1 MPRKL
6 RVKIDNATS
15 RLKLPA
21 RRAPHGL
28 TSIAPGLKLG
38 YRRPKD
44 SKAAGIW
51 VMESYAKGKEW
62 QKRIGAA
69 DDFEDADGEHILDF
83 HQAAELARKMVRGTP
98 AGAPATWAQALD
110 AYEADLKTRGGSKYN
125 ADQVRNHLGRDAP
138 ALLLKPVALLTAGEL
153 ARWRNDLMVSGLQ
166 PASVARI
173 LKSARASL
181 NLAASH
187 DDRIH
192 NRNAWRVGLGGVSD
206 DYIPR
211 NQVQPDTV
219 VQKIIAEA
227 YALDAEFGLFV
238 HVCAATG
245 ARASQV
251 ARLTVANLL
260 ADCLM
265 MPSSRKGKTRKVTY
279 HPVPI
284 SPGLAERL
292 KRAAK
297 GRPLDAPLLTRD
309 GEAWDL
315 ETNHKRAV
323 QDPFA
328 IVAERLGLKKLSGE
342 GWETMYALRHSSIV
356 RAILAG
362 TPPFLVAKNH
372 DTSLAMLEKTY
383 GKYIAAAAGDI
394 ARRGLLADADNV
406 VSLAERRA

>member
-1 MPRKL
+1 
-6 RVKIDNATS
+6 
-15 RLKLPA
+15 
-21 RRAPHGL
+21 
-28 TSIAPGLKLG
+28 
-38 YRRPKD
+38 
-44 SKAAGIW
+44 
-51 VMESYAKGKEW
+51 
-62 QKRIGAA
+62 
-69 DDFEDADGEHILDF
+69 
-83 HQAAELARKMVRGTP
+83 
-98 AGAPATWAQALD
+98 
-110 AYEADLKTRGGSKYN
+110 
-125 ADQVRNHLGRDAP
+125 
-138 ALLLKPVALLTAGEL
+138 LLTAGEL
-153 ARWRNDLMVSGLQ
+153 ARWRNDLMTSEKLKD
-166 PASVARI
+166 ASVARI

-279 HPVPI
+279 QPVPI

-297 GRPLDAPLLTRD
+297 GCPLDAPLLTRG

-315 ETNHKRAV
+315 EKNHKRLL

-328 IVAERLGLKKLSGE
+328 IVAERLSLKKLSGE

-356 RAILAG
+356 RTILAG

-383 GKYIAAAAGDI
+383 GKYIAAAAGGI
-394 ARRGLLADADNV
+394 ARRGLLADVDNV
-406 VSLAERRA
+406 VSLEELRA